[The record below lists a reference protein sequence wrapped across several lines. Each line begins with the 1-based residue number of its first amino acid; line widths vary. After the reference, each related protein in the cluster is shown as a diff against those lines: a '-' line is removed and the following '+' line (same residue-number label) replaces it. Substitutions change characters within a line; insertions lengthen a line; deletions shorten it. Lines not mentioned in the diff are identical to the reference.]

1 MRPPPAA
8 GLIQGTATHLTHLL
22 TLADPSPHIL
32 SPSRDPNSPSFVASC
47 EYSFEL
53 FVLQAPPPTAAT
65 AAAPLPATTSL
76 PAPVPAVGT
85 LVSAAAS
92 HDPASSSAAVS
103 LAVPST
109 PSSVPSSA
117 ASSPPASS
125 APSPT
130 SHPPPSPLPSHLSPI
145 LDAYSA
151 AYLAPT
157 WPESGE
163 RHRRWIHG
171 WDDIE
176 RQVCWGRR
184 EGVMREACER
194 AREWVDAWWARGA
207 RIEEDEEDEDEDV
220 EEQED
225 GEDEDEAEEKG
236 RL

>member
-1 MRPPPAA
+1 MRTLSLTLPLVPNATA

-32 SPSRDPNSPSFVASC
+32 SPSRDPTSPSFVASC

-53 FVLQAPPPTAAT
+53 FVLQAPPSTG
-65 AAAPLPATTSL
+65 ATTT
-76 PAPVPAVGT
+76 PPVPATG
-85 LVSAAAS
+85 SASASLPSPVPALGALAAADVAS
-92 HDPASSSAAVS
+92 HDPAPSTAS
-103 LAVPST
+103 LVVPST
-109 PSSVPSSA
+109 PSSIPSSA

-130 SHPPPSPLPSHLSPI
+130 SHPPPCPLPSHLSPL

-194 AREWVDAWWARGA
+194 ARDWVDAWWARGG
-207 RIEEDEEDEDEDV
+207 RIEEDDDDDE
-220 EEQED
+220 
-225 GEDEDEAEEKG
+225 
-236 RL
+236 